1 MEILCLPG
9 IFLQAP
15 DAFRPLY
22 RTGGFFMDQ
31 KPDDFPTY
39 SEPEEMHVP
48 TDSVTAVV
56 ADSVSDTITASADSV
71 SAASAAITDSLPGT
85 TPAPAAPLTEA
96 AENLSEESYHFR
108 AEMTTAP
115 SAEPQ
120 EVPNAAFSQS
130 APISPN
136 ASAEQSSQIPSGSQ
150 IPPQG
155 MQQFQ
160 TFYNPYYNPAMGVP
174 YPMQPPKK
182 EHKFAKKFFG
192 AIALGLCFGVI
203 ACGSFIGVRYA
214 CKRFLPNIY
223 NAIVPEDAVAKKEE
237 QPSAPVA
244 KEPDDSRF
252 RIPTV
257 SPVETENTQTG
268 DIVTKVVEQTMP
280 AMVSIESKIVASSY
294 YFGIP
299 YSSEG
304 SSSGS
309 GIIVGSNEAEL
320 LIATNY
326 HVVENASAISVTLT
340 DGTSHAVTVKG
351 SDVDADLAIV
361 ALPLSDLTAET
372 KDAID
377 IAVLGDSDST
387 KVGQMVVAIG
397 NALGYGRSVTVGYLS
412 AKEREV
418 VIDGRKM
425 ILLQTDAAINPGN
438 SGGALLN
445 LNGEVIGINN
455 AKTATTDVEGICYAI
470 PISKATPILKEM
482 MSREILSDEEKG
494 YLGVTVSNLDS
505 AIFEAYNW
513 PEGVYVSDLAKGGSA
528 EVAGIYRGDIIT
540 HINGTHVASA
550 NQLVNLVTSHRVGE
564 TLEVTLQRIQDGE
577 FVEIKINV
585 TLQKNPNL

>member
-1 MEILCLPG
+1 
-9 IFLQAP
+9 
-15 DAFRPLY
+15 
-22 RTGGFFMDQ
+22 MDQ
-31 KPDDFPTY
+31 NQDDFPTY
-39 SEPEEMHVP
+39 SEPESTEVS
-48 TDSVTAVV
+48 TDSV
-56 ADSVSDTITASADSV
+56 ADSVAGTVASDTVLPTDDTKDIALQTGV
-71 SAASAAITDSLPGT
+71 AA
-85 TPAPAAPLTEA
+85 
-96 AENLSEESYHFR
+96 EESYRFR
-108 AEMTTAP
+108 AEMTTT
-115 SAEPQ
+115 SADVQ
-120 EVPNAAFSQS
+120 EQQSAQFSQT
-130 APISPN
+130 
-136 ASAEQSSQIPSGSQ
+136 SQQFSQTSQ

-155 MQQFQ
+155 MQQIPPY
-160 TFYNPYYNPAMGVP
+160 YNPYYNPTTGAVP

-192 AIALGLCFGVI
+192 ALALGLCFGVV
-203 ACGSFIGVRYA
+203 ACGSFFGVRYA
-214 CKRFLPNIY
+214 CKRFFPDLY
-223 NAIVPEDAVAKKEE
+223 NVVVPEDRVATKKTNT
-237 QPSAPVA
+237 SAPVA
-244 KEPDDSRF
+244 KAPDDSMF
-252 RIPTV
+252 HIPTV
-257 SPVETENTQTG
+257 SPVDVENADTD

-280 AMVSIESKIVASSY
+280 AMVSIEARIVSSSY

-304 SSSGS
+304 SASGS
-309 GIIVGSNEAEL
+309 GIIVGSNDNEL

-340 DGTSHAVTVKG
+340 DGTSHSVTVKG
-351 SDVDADLAIV
+351 SDVNADLAIV
-361 ALPLSDLTAET
+361 ALPLSDLTADT
-372 KDAID
+372 KNAID
-377 IAVLGDSDST
+377 IAVLGDSDNA

-494 YLGVTVSNLDS
+494 YLGVTVSNLDP
-505 AIFEAYNW
+505 AIFEAYHW
-513 PEGVYVSDLAKGGSA
+513 PEGVYVSDLSVGGAA
-528 EVAGIYRGDIIT
+528 EAAGIYRGDIIT
-540 HINGTHVASA
+540 HINGTHVSSA
-550 NQLVNLVTSHRVGE
+550 NQLVNLVTSHRIGE

-577 FVEIKINV
+577 FVEIKISV
-585 TLQKNPNL
+585 TLQKNPDL